1 MTQKAF
7 NIGLG
12 NFGTIFIAIG
22 LFFFAFSTII
32 GWYYF
37 GESNIKYLFGA
48 KGIWPY
54 RIIVLLF
61 IIFGSI
67 LSVDI
72 VWQIA
77 DLFNGLMVLPNVIG
91 LLILSPQVI
100 AILRDYEIN
109 FLKDVK

>member
-37 GESNIKYLFGA
+37 GESNINIYLEQ
-48 KGIWPY
+48 KGY
-54 RIIVLLF
+54 
-61 IIFGSI
+61 
-67 LSVDI
+67 
-72 VWQIA
+72 
-77 DLFNGLMVLPNVIG
+77 GLI
-91 LLILSPQVI
+91 
-100 AILRDYEIN
+100 E
-109 FLKDVK
+109 